1 MCILPQ
7 LRKIIIKPEMP
18 EMKNTVTEMKNA
30 FDGITSRL
38 DMAKERIN
46 ELEDKSVVTF

>member
-7 LRKIIIKPEMP
+7 LRKIIIKPETP

-38 DMAKERIN
+38 DMAKERISEFKN
-46 ELEDKSVVTF
+46 ITNS